1 MSAALWR
8 VFLLAEIPLFVSPYR
23 RPAPCR
29 FGLACLRLI
38 LFRNSTHDG
47 IAHDIAAAVNHIGGG
62 VCKNAGGEP
71 ACLSIGSKI
80 HVLIGRALL
89 GKHILRLR
97 DR

>member
-1 MSAALWR
+1 MSAPIGGQRL
-8 VFLLAEIPLFVSPYR
+8 VDL
-23 RPAPCR
+23 
-29 FGLACLRLI
+29 GLQRLRLI

-47 IAHDIAAAVNHIGGG
+47 IAHDIAVAVNHIGGG
-62 VCKNAGGEP
+62 VCKDAGGEL
-71 ACLSIGSKI
+71 ACLSIGSKL